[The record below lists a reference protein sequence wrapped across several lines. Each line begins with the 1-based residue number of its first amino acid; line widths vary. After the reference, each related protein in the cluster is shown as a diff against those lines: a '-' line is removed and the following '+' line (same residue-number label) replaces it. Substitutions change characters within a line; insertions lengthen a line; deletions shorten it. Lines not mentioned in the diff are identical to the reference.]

1 MNPLAAVRLL
11 VTDVDGVL
19 TDNTFIYGPD
29 GQKYRRWN
37 MADGQGII
45 RLREIGIETVFLTQE
60 DDADIEMRAV
70 ALHVAYLVGGA
81 AKLST
86 LQSYLRGRDFYDATG
101 LAHIAYI
108 GNDLNDQPVLQAV
121 GFPFVP
127 ADAWVTWSR
136 LGRSGGDGCLREVAE
151 RILSAKAV
159 LV

>member
-60 DDADIEMRAV
+60 DDADIEMRAA
-70 ALHVAYLVGGA
+70 ALGVRCLVGGTD
-81 AKLST
+81 KLGV
-86 LQSYLRGRDFYDATG
+86 LQTYYPEIS